1 MPASPTMYDHRF
13 RIPIVLI
20 TSLFFMWGLSYGLL
34 DVLNKHFQ
42 EILVLTKQESSY
54 LQLAYFGAYFV
65 MAIPAGWL
73 MNRVGYKRGVLVGLC
88 LFAIGAALFYPAASA
103 MNFTFFLFALF
114 VLACGLAFLET
125 AANPFITVLGDEKS
139 APFRL
144 NLAQSF
150 NGVGSFLGPVI
161 GGAVLF
167 NGSADGT
174 DPGRLQ
180 VVYVGIAILVVVLA
194 IAIYVTKMPE
204 PALTNTMGSFNIVA
218 LFRNIPFSAAVVAQF
233 FYVAAQVG
241 VAAFF
246 INYCTEYDVGD
257 NETAAYLL
265 SLSMVL
271 FTLGRFV
278 GTTLMRRY
286 EAAGLLTLYAIINV
300 LLSLIVVTVGASVG
314 IVALMAIFFFE
325 SIMFPTIFA
334 LGIRGMGEQTK
345 AASSVIVM
353 SIVGGALIPIVMGWM
368 ADVYGTAISYGVPMF
383 CFLIV
388 AVYGRYVKRLSR

>member
-1 MPASPTMYDHRF
+1 MSASTTSYHF
-13 RIPIVLI
+13 RLAVVLI

-42 EILVLTKQESSY
+42 ELLRLSKQESSY
-54 LQLAYFGAYFV
+54 LQLVYFGAYFV
-65 MAIPAGWL
+65 MALPAGWL
-73 MNRVGYKRGVLVGLC
+73 MNRVGYKNGILIGLS
-88 LFAIGAALFYPAASA
+88 LFATGAALFYPAASV
-103 MNFTFFLFALF
+103 MNFNFFLFSLF

-139 APFRL
+139 SAFRL

-150 NGVGSFLGPVI
+150 NGVGSFIGPII

-167 NGSADGT
+167 NGTADST
-174 DPGRLQ
+174 DPGSLQ
-180 VVYVGIAILVVVLA
+180 LVYVAIAILVIALA
-194 IAIYVTKMPE
+194 IAIYLTKMPE
-204 PALTNTMGSFNIVA
+204 PALTTTTGSFKIVA
-218 LFRNIPFSAAVVAQF
+218 LFRNVSFTAAVAAQF

-246 INYCTEYDVGD
+246 INYCTESKMGD

-278 GTTLMRRY
+278 GTALLRRF
-286 EAAGLLTLYAIINV
+286 EAGRLLTLYAFINV
-300 LLSLIVVTVGASVG
+300 LLSIVVMTVGASAG
-314 IVALMAIFFFE
+314 LMALMTIFFFE

-334 LGIRGMGEQTK
+334 LGIRGMGDQTK
-345 AASSVIVM
+345 IASSVMVM
-353 SIVGGALIPIVMGWM
+353 AIVGGALVPIFMGWV
-368 ADVYGTAISYGVPMF
+368 ADMYGTAISYGVPMS
-383 CFLIV
+383 CFLVV
-388 AVYGRYVKRLSR
+388 AVYGRYVKRLPS